1 MAQRLNISGG
11 TGPDE
16 KFTPQPADWDRI
28 EAAYGHSFSD
38 DDRRQIIDLVD
49 KYFFWQPSEPNAPFV
64 DDAINYLN
72 TLEKAG
78 KRFWQAMLERKNIP
92 VLIGDL
98 RLRSDAIIFVQSH
111 VGRYLEHFDF
121 RRKTDWDA
129 LQNTMGACVAAFGK
143 TRQYLVGEAA
153 DRGFVEGR
161 AWNNLVWNLFGFA
174 EEKQLPVRV
183 SKGDDPARA
192 SPFVRFVWELQETFP
207 SRFQRHDASLFALA
221 EAILVARREIKR
233 ALARREAQKINSPD
247 APF

>member
-1 MAQRLNISGG
+1 LNISGG

-16 KFTPQPADWDRI
+16 KFVPRPSDWGRI
-28 EAAYGHSFSD
+28 ETAYGHSFSEEGK
-38 DDRRQIIDLVD
+38 RQIIDLVD
-49 KYFFWQPSEPNAPFV
+49 KYFFWQPGEANAPFV

-72 TLEKAG
+72 ALEKAG
-78 KRFWQAMLERKNIP
+78 KRFWQTMLEREDIP
-92 VLIGDL
+92 ALIGDA
-98 RLRSDAIIFVQSH
+98 RLRGDAIIFVQNH
-111 VGRYLEHFDF
+111 VGRYLERFDF

-161 AWNNLVWNLFGFA
+161 AWNNLVWNLAVFVEA
-174 EEKQLPVRV
+174 KQLPFRV
-183 SKGDDPARA
+183 SKGDGPTRA

-207 SRFQRHDASLFALA
+207 SRFRRHHASLIALA
-221 EAILVARREIKR
+221 EAISVARREIKR

-247 APF
+247 APT